1 MSDQPNSSTAAGLAP
16 SGGIQVSDDPQPA
29 AESSSTLETANEA
42 QPDPAAS
49 DAGPAASPPA
59 STQTVIAAHA
69 TDAQGAT
76 VIQALSSSIKSLNG
90 TAVQAERSA
99 SQSPEAK
106 IGALTALKAAE
117 ANHGHKFR
125 DAVQHFGETVA
136 RAIKGELAI
145 IHGLDEGKVAD
156 VKAVLT
162 PPQNDVTS

>member
-29 AESSSTLETANEA
+29 AESSSAQTENEA

-49 DAGPAASPPA
+49 ADGPAASPPA
-59 STQTVIAAHA
+59 NTQTVIAANA
-69 TDAQGAT
+69 TNPEQAAA
-76 VIQALSSSIKSLNG
+76 IQALSSSIKSLKG
-90 TAVQAERSA
+90 VAVQGERSA

-106 IGALTALKAAE
+106 IGALAALKAAE

-125 DAVQHFGETVA
+125 DAVTAFGENIA